1 VLEYC
6 NGNSLYKHVFKRCQT
21 LDNTSKWVYQVVK
34 GLNYLHAHNII
45 HRDLKPE
52 NILIMYDN
60 NDVES
65 KIKGKFT
72 LKICDFG
79 WAT

>member
-1 VLEYC
+1 
-6 NGNSLYKHVFKRCQT
+6 
-21 LDNTSKWVYQVVK
+21 
-34 GLNYLHAHNII
+34 
-45 HRDLKPE
+45 LKPE